1 MNSSSNA
8 LKQVQQNIRNI
19 QLGNRLKELTGTGRN
34 GNNEQSQE
42 MINKYAGRHQGDQRV
57 INKNINKSGEN
68 LTSSFQRAIH
78 QKNTA

>member
-42 MINKYAGRHQGDQRV
+42 MINKYAGRH
-57 INKNINKSGEN
+57 
-68 LTSSFQRAIH
+68 
-78 QKNTA
+78 